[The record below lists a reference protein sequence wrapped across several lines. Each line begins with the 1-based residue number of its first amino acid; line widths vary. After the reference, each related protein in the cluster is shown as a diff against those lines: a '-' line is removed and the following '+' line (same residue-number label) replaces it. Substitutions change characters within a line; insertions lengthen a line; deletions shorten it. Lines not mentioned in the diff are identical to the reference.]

1 MVYAAIWASWLTS
14 EVSHILYILSE
25 KDCSRGEKLSKNE
38 TILAEANKCLPSQWT
53 VTLFVGVVALRYQHG

>member
-1 MVYAAIWASWLTS
+1 MKFPILLTVKHLMVYAAIWASWLTS

-38 TILAEANKCLPSQWT
+38 TILAEANKCLYL
-53 VTLFVGVVALRYQHG
+53 VNGL